1 MVDGEPNKLLLVDEW
16 GKAILLKLTIAAA
29 PARRRTSSLSQSA
42 AALATSP
49 TTSSAVLATSPTSP
63 TIPRAR
69 RGSRSSFSSGSSGD
83 RLPSVK
89 ISWEPVVN
97 GKVSSPSSLVSLGG
111 GFVFV
116 GSHFGDSLLVRL
128 SSSGSIGAT
137 EDGMQIDDGAK
148 AQVSEGEMQLDI
160 LNTYTN
166 LAPIVDFCLVETDD
180 GKGPSHIV
188 TCSGGKDDGTLRVV
202 RHGVGLT
209 ELAALD
215 MEGIQRVWTLSSTGD
230 QA

>member
-1 MVDGEPNKLLLVDEW
+1 
-16 GKAILLKLTIAAA
+16 
-29 PARRRTSSLSQSA
+29 
-42 AALATSP
+42 
-49 TTSSAVLATSPTSP
+49 
-63 TIPRAR
+63 
-69 RGSRSSFSSGSSGD
+69 
-83 RLPSVK
+83 
-89 ISWEPVVN
+89 
-97 GKVSSPSSLVSLGG
+97 
-111 GFVFV
+111 
-116 GSHFGDSLLVRL
+116 
-128 SSSGSIGAT
+128 
-137 EDGMQIDDGAK
+137 MQIDDGAK